1 MADGVIDLEA
11 LLAPLPAG
19 EGGAGEDL
27 RTDYSPTS
35 PYQKLRDARAEA
47 RAEERAQDA
56 AADGEAAAP
65 AAWREV
71 KSLALLCLAEKS
83 KDFEVAAWLTEAMVR
98 LDGLPGLA
106 DSARL
111 IEGLLDRYWE
121 HGFPQPD
128 EDGLEGRSAPIGG
141 LAGEGADG
149 TLMQPLRRL
158 PLFRRPDGKPVGL
171 YLWQAAEE
179 AATLADEKRR
189 EARYAAG
196 VPELAALENEARGN
210 AAQLRG
216 VAAAARSAGR
226 AWAAMDA
233 KLSERFGADAP
244 ATRRVAEVLGRMLE
258 IGERM
263 VGTIP
268 DEAAL
273 SEIEAEPAEVAEAP
287 DAQAVAAGPVA
298 GASGGQR
305 PLRTRD
311 DAIRQLEELAE
322 WFRRTEPHSPLA
334 YTLDHAVRRARM
346 PLPDLLNEILPD
358 ENTRTAMLTMLGI
371 RAFEPRPPSEEK
383 G

>member
-1 MADGVIDLEA
+1 
-11 LLAPLPAG
+11 
-19 EGGAGEDL
+19 
-27 RTDYSPTS
+27 
-35 PYQKLRDARAEA
+35 
-47 RAEERAQDA
+47 
-56 AADGEAAAP
+56 
-65 AAWREV
+65 
-71 KSLALLCLAEKS
+71 
-83 KDFEVAAWLTEAMVR
+83 VR
-98 LDGLPGLA
+98 IDGLAGLA